1 LYKSKYF
8 FNFKDKAVYKI
19 IFAFFMVGMCLA
31 QNLFAQDNF
40 YPNKPIKI
48 VVPYPPGGFNDT
60 LGRLLA
66 PKMSEILKQPVVVE
80 NRTGGVTTIG
90 TGYVA
95 TSPPDGYTLLI
106 AQFPF
111 VTNPFLIKNLP
122 YDTYKAFSPVILA
135 GRSPTVF
142 VTAKDSPYKTLQDV
156 IKAAKASPGKL
167 NYGSSGNGSSN
178 HLSMALFEKMAN
190 VEMRQIP
197 YKGSTAIM
205 TDIVGGQVDVA
216 IDVLGNMASFLQNG
230 RVRVLAI
237 GQMTRSPLL
246 PQVPTMNELGIA
258 GYDVNSWHG
267 IVVPAGT
274 PRPII
279 DKINSTV
286 NEILKMNDV
295 KEVFRVQGVVPD
307 GGSPEQLETFLQA
320 QSNTWGK
327 LIKALN
333 ITAD

>member
-1 LYKSKYF
+1 MKKVLNCLF
-8 FNFKDKAVYKI
+8 VFLM
-19 IFAFFMVGMCLA
+19 IFTHS
-31 QNLFAQDNF
+31 LFAQDNA

-48 VVPYPPGGFNDT
+48 IVPYPPGGFNDT
-60 LGRLLA
+60 LGRILA
-66 PKMSEILKQPVVVE
+66 PKMSEIWKQPVIVE

-90 TGYVA
+90 TSYVA
-95 TSPPDGYTLLI
+95 NSAPDGYTMLI
-106 AQFPF
+106 TQFPF

-122 YDTYKAFSPVILA
+122 YDTNKAFSSVILA

-142 VTAKDSPYKTLQDV
+142 VTSKDSPYKTLQDV
-156 IKAAKASPGKL
+156 IKAAKANPGKL

-190 VEMRQIP
+190 IEMHQIP

-205 TDIVGGQVDVA
+205 TDVAGGQVEVA
-216 IDVLGNMASFLQNG
+216 IDVLGNIASFLQTG
-230 RVRVLAI
+230 KVRTLAI
-237 GQMTRSPLL
+237 GQLTRSPLM
-246 PQVPTMNELGIA
+246 PQVPTMNELGIT

-279 DKINSTV
+279 DKINQTV

-295 KEVFRVQGVVPD
+295 KETFRIQGVVPD
-307 GGSPEQLETFLQA
+307 GGTPEQLDTFLQS
-320 QSNTWGK
+320 QTNTWGR
-327 LIKALN
+327 LIKTLN

>member
-1 LYKSKYF
+1 MK
-8 FNFKDKAVYKI
+8 KI
-19 IFAFFMVGMCLA
+19 RFGLIGALIFFMQSLY
-31 QNLFAQDNF
+31 AQDNS

-60 LGRLLA
+60 LGRILA
-66 PKMSEILKQPVVVE
+66 PKLSEIWKQPVLVE

-90 TGYVA
+90 TSYVA
-95 TSPPDGYTLLI
+95 TSPPDGYTMLI

-111 VTNPFLIKNLP
+111 VTNPFLMKNLP
-122 YDTYKAFSPVILA
+122 YDTSKAFNSVILA

-142 VTAKDSPYKTLQDV
+142 VTSKDSPYKSLQDV
-156 IKAAKASPGKL
+156 IKAAKANPGKL

-197 YKGSTAIM
+197 YKGSSGIM
-205 TDIVGGQVDVA
+205 NDVAGGQVDVA
-216 IDVLGNMASFLQNG
+216 IDVLGNIASFLQTG
-230 RVRVLAI
+230 KVRTLAI
-237 GQMTRSPLL
+237 GQMTRSPLM

-258 GYDVNSWHG
+258 GYDVNSWHA

-274 PRPII
+274 PRQVI
-279 DKINSTV
+279 DKINQTI
-286 NEILKMNDV
+286 NEILKMSDV
-295 KEVFRVQGVVPD
+295 RETFRIQGVVPD
-307 GGSPEQLETFLQA
+307 GGTPEQLDAFLLS
-320 QSNTWGK
+320 QSNTWGR
-327 LIKALN
+327 LIKTLN

>member
-1 LYKSKYF
+1 MK
-8 FNFKDKAVYKI
+8 KI
-19 IFAFFMVGMCLA
+19 RFGLIGALIFFMQSLY
-31 QNLFAQDNF
+31 AQDNS

-60 LGRLLA
+60 LGRILA
-66 PKMSEILKQPVVVE
+66 PKLSEIWKQPVLVE

-90 TGYVA
+90 TSYVA
-95 TSPPDGYTLLI
+95 TSPPDGYTMLI

-111 VTNPFLIKNLP
+111 VTNPFLMKNLP
-122 YDTYKAFSPVILA
+122 YDTSKAFNSVILA

-142 VTAKDSPYKTLQDV
+142 VTSKDSPYKSLQDV
-156 IKAAKASPGKL
+156 IKAAKANPGKL

-197 YKGSTAIM
+197 YKGSSGIM
-205 TDIVGGQVDVA
+205 NDVAGGQVDVA
-216 IDVLGNMASFLQNG
+216 IDALGNIASFLQTG
-230 RVRVLAI
+230 KVRTLAI
-237 GQMTRSPLL
+237 GQMTRSPLM

-258 GYDVNSWHG
+258 GYDVNSWHA

-274 PRPII
+274 PRQVI
-279 DKINSTV
+279 DKINQTI
-286 NEILKMNDV
+286 NEILKMSDV
-295 KEVFRVQGVVPD
+295 RETFRIQGVVPD
-307 GGSPEQLETFLQA
+307 GGTPEQLDAFLLS
-320 QSNTWGK
+320 QSNTWGR
-327 LIKALN
+327 LIKTLN

>member
-1 LYKSKYF
+1 MHKLIWGVLIGFIVCVQPIS
-8 FNFKDKAVYKI
+8 
-19 IFAFFMVGMCLA
+19 
-31 QNLFAQDNF
+31 AQDNT

-60 LGRLLA
+60 LGRILA
-66 PKMSEILKQPVVVE
+66 PKMSEIWKQPVLVE

-90 TGYVA
+90 TSYVA
-95 TSPPDGYTLLI
+95 SSPPDGYTMLI
-106 AQFPF
+106 IQFPF
-111 VTNPFLIKNLP
+111 VTNPFLMKSLP
-122 YDTYKAFSPVILA
+122 YDTNKAFSSVILA

-142 VTAKDSPYKTLQDV
+142 VTSKDSPYKTLQDV
-156 IKAAKASPGKL
+156 IKAAKANPGKL

-205 TDIVGGQVDVA
+205 TDVVGGQVDVA
-216 IDVLGNMASFLQNG
+216 IDVLGNMASFLQTG
-230 RVRVLAI
+230 KVRTLAI
-237 GQMTRSPLL
+237 GQLTRSPLM
-246 PQVPTMNELGIA
+246 PQVPTMNELGIT
-258 GYDVNSWHG
+258 GYDVNSWHA

-274 PRPII
+274 PRIVI
-279 DKINSTV
+279 DKINQTV
-286 NEILKMNDV
+286 NEILKMSDV
-295 KEVFRVQGVVPD
+295 RETFRIQGVVPD
-307 GGSPEQLETFLQA
+307 GGTPEQLDVFLQA

-327 LIKALN
+327 LIKTLN